1 MAHNHNVS
9 PFNSMPPAIVALAL
23 VIVGVELAFSLGAR
37 GLLGGPGAVGWRLDA
52 LQRFAFSNEI
62 WHWMLASGQFPAKHL
77 LRFFSYP
84 FVHASFSHAL
94 FAAVMLLALGKM
106 VGEALGTLRTLAILA
121 VSCFGG
127 ALAYGFVSTPI
138 PLIGAFP
145 PVYGLIG
152 GFTYL
157 LWLRLGQMGAQ
168 QARAFSLIGIL
179 LGIQLLFGLLF
190 GGSLDWVADLGGF
203 ASGFLLTMVLVPGG
217 WVRLRE
223 RLRQRR

>member
-1 MAHNHNVS
+1 MAHQHNVS
-9 PFNSMPPAIVALAL
+9 PFNSLPPVIVGLAV
-23 VIVGVELAFSLGAR
+23 VIVGVEAAFSLGAR
-37 GLLGGPGAVGWRLDA
+37 GLVGGPGAVGWRLDA
-52 LQRFAFSNEI
+52 LQRFAFSGEI
-62 WHWMLASGQFPAKHL
+62 WHWMLSTGQFPAQHVI
-77 LRFFSYP
+77 RFFSYP

-106 VGEALGTLRTLAILA
+106 VGEALGSWRTLAILA
-121 VSCFGG
+121 ASSLGG
-127 ALAYGFVSTPI
+127 ALAYGFVSTPV

-157 LWLRLGQMGAQ
+157 LWLRLGQLGAQ

-203 ASGFLLTMVLVPGG
+203 ASGFLLTVLLVPGG
-217 WVRLRE
+217 WARLRQ

>member
-9 PFNSMPPAIVALAL
+9 PFNSMPPAIVALAV
-23 VIVGVELAFSLGAR
+23 VIVGVEAAFSLGAR

-62 WHWMLASGQFPAKHL
+62 WHWMLSTGQFPAQHL

-106 VGEALGTLRTLAILA
+106 VGEALGTPRTLAILA
-121 VSCFGG
+121 VSCLGG

-190 GGSLDWVADLGGF
+190 GGTLDWVADLGGF
-203 ASGFLLTMVLVPGG
+203 ASGFVLTMVLVPGG
-217 WVRLRE
+217 WARLRE